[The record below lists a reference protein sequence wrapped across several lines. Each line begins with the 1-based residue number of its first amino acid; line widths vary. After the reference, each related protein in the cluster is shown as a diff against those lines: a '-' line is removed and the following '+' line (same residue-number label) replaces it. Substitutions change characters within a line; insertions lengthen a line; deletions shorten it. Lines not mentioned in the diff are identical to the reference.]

1 VGSSLPPAIQWFQ
14 SCDGLRIPWG
24 FELGGATES
33 LGRIAENSLDLR
45 VDPAVGSAPKPGP
58 QALMPADSPIVPAVN
73 VFANYPLD
81 IDALGVPNMPSDLSL
96 TQSKGLTVFG
106 LFFASALS
114 VFFGL
119 YAYFLPFVL
128 YSAWVAI
135 SLWDIARRE
144 DLGKGKTQRW
154 IAIILLVPFIGVVLY
169 YILGKSPIP
178 AWQRRAFVGG
188 GFAAYLVI
196 LVVGAVVG
204 GIV

>member
-1 VGSSLPPAIQWFQ
+1 
-14 SCDGLRIPWG
+14 
-24 FELGGATES
+24 
-33 LGRIAENSLDLR
+33 
-45 VDPAVGSAPKPGP
+45 
-58 QALMPADSPIVPAVN
+58 MPADSPIVPAVN